1 MELAIKML
9 YFTLNDMDTM
19 VRIWFGSDFGY
30 VYVFDPKRSV
40 SDAQKI
46 V

>member
-9 YFTLNDMDTM
+9 YFTLNDTDTM

-30 VYVFDPKRSV
+30 AFDPKRSV